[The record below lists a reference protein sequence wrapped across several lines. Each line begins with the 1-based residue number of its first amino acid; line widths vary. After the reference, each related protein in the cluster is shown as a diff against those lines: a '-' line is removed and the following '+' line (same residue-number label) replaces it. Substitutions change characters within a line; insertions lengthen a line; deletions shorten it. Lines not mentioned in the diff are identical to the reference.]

1 MAMGFYALK
10 FCQGGVLGCHSARHG
25 GLLHWLIVASP
36 VQAMPLPCAPTR
48 SPANKASRHT
58 ANNELALKGILCT
71 LIGLG
76 VLVSPF
82 FISSP
87 GMQGIVAKSQL
98 VGWFALV
105 LGIAFLVLYG
115 RRRLKT
121 ARD

>member
-1 MAMGFYALK
+1 
-10 FCQGGVLGCHSARHG
+10 
-25 GLLHWLIVASP
+25 
-36 VQAMPLPCAPTR
+36 MPLPSAPTR